1 MRYDATMRTVVSL
14 VFWGY
19 IALSCAWLFPLAL
32 TIWLFTFWWDRRRFW
47 LHRFSCLWA
56 YHYAWLWPNCTIRWE
71 GRENLTDDPVVY
83 VSNHQ
88 SLADIL
94 VLFGAFTHFKWVSK
108 ASIFKVPFI
117 GWNMVLNRYVR
128 LRRGD
133 RKSIKEMMDACRMH
147 LEEGSAV
154 FLFPEGTRS
163 KDGNLRD
170 FKHGAFTLAAKAG
183 CRVVPIVLDGT
194 GAILPKEG
202 FLMDLKKT
210 SIRVRV
216 LPPVNPDEAGGDPEA
231 LTKLVKER
239 IGDALQQMRAVEAA

>member
-1 MRYDATMRTVVSL
+1 MRTIVSL
-14 VFWGY
+14 AFWAY
-19 IALSCAWLFPLAL
+19 IATTCVLLFNGAL
-32 TIWLFTFWWDRRRFW
+32 TIWLLTFWWDKRRFW
-47 LHRFSCLWA
+47 LHRYSCAWG
-56 YHYAWLWPNCTIRWE
+56 YHYAWLWPNCRIRWE

-94 VLFGAFTHFKWVSK
+94 VLFGTFHHFKWVSK

-133 RKSIKEMMDACRMH
+133 RSSIADMMKACEGH
-147 LEEGSAV
+147 LAEGSAV

-170 FKHGAFTLAAKAG
+170 FKHGAFTLAARADKP
-183 CRVVPIVLDGT
+183 VVPIVLDGT
-194 GAILPKEG
+194 GTILPKEG
-202 FLMDLKKT
+202 WLMDL
-210 SIRVRV
+210 SRIEVCVRV
-216 LPPVNPDEAGGDPEA
+216 LPPVHPSEVDGDPQA
-231 LTKLVKER
+231 LMERVRER
-239 IGDALQQMRAVEAA
+239 IQQGLTELRA